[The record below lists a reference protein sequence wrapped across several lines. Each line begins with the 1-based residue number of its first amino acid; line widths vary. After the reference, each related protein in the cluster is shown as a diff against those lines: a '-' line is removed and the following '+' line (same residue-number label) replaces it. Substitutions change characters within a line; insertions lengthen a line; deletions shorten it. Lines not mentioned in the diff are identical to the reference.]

1 MGPGH
6 VHFWLLFGKLKNM
19 QWHSGTPDTNWD
31 DTLFRAG
38 GHFLQSSHWA
48 AFNIALEKPVFY
60 ASGAG
65 WQCLAI
71 IERARSGTRIYCPYG
86 PVATTEAG
94 FAKALEALAQL
105 AHQQRALFVRIE
117 PYTPNNHFALS
128 DYKLKSA
135 LKNIQPA
142 QTWVQYLGQSDD
154 ELLAQMTPTNRNLYR
169 NAKSKGIH
177 IRSSQEPADIK
188 IFLQM
193 IHDVAAHTGMQ
204 PHTDDY
210 YTTMAEVLL
219 PRNAATLYIAEHDTS
234 PVAAAFVF
242 DSPTTRYYAHA
253 GNLLEARK
261 LHAGSPLVTTM
272 MFDAKKRGQDYFD
285 FMGVAP
291 LGEAHHPWAGFSAF
305 KKAFGGD
312 YKAYLGTWELP
323 THPLYRLYRGV
334 YQAHKQLRFK

>member
-1 MGPGH
+1 M
-6 VHFWLLFGKLKNM
+6 K
-19 QWHSGTPDTNWD
+19 WHAGIPDTTWD

-48 AFNIALEKPVFY
+48 AFNIALDKQVFY
-60 ASGAG
+60 AHGAG

-71 IERARSGTRIYCPYG
+71 LERARSGTRLYCPYG

-94 FAKALEALAQL
+94 FVHALEALTHL
-105 AHQQRALFVRIE
+105 AKQHNALFVRIE
-117 PYTPNNHFALS
+117 PFTPNNHFALG
-128 DYKLKSA
+128 DYKLKPA

-142 QTWVQYLGQSDD
+142 QTWVQQLSQSDD

-169 NAKSKGIH
+169 NAKSKDLY
-177 IRSSQEPADIK
+177 IRASDNPKDIS
-188 IFLQM
+188 IFLTM

-204 PHTDDY
+204 PHTDHY
-210 YTTMAEVLL
+210 YTTMANVLL
-219 PRNAATLYIAEHDTS
+219 PRKAGMLYIAEHATS

-261 LHAGSPLVTTM
+261 LHPGSPLVTTM
-272 MFDAKKRGQDYFD
+272 MFDAKKQGQRQFD
-285 FMGVAP
+285 FVGVAP
-291 LGEAHHPWAGFSAF
+291 INEPKHPWAGFSAF
-305 KKAFGGD
+305 KKAFGGE
-312 YKAYLGTWELP
+312 YKTYLGTWELP